1 MREREERQSIQ
12 HVVHVQRAPFP
23 TTVTVEGVIQTLE
36 PHPTILRPKF
46 CISESHLR
54 VTIPSIKGQFS
65 EMGFLSFFQIMVDNF
80 LSGKLWKWPGQ
91 PPKGQPS
98 RNKHTEKT

>member
-23 TTVTVEGVIQTLE
+23 TTVNVEGVIQTLE

-46 CISESHLR
+46 SITLKGSNTVNKRPILR
-54 VTIPSIKGQFS
+54 N
-65 EMGFLSFFQIMVDNF
+65 GFPF
-80 LSGKLWKWPGQ
+80 LLPNHGG
-91 PPKGQPS
+91 
-98 RNKHTEKT
+98 